1 MINLLA
7 VCRSYRAI
15 SFADGILCAVVLALG
30 MSVTAAGCAITDQLN
45 QAAIKRSFDFAVDER
60 VSRIQRRFVIQTLQ
74 LDSLRRFFINADDV
88 TDKEFRG
95 FVTPL
100 INEGESY
107 GWLQRVSQQGL
118 DDLRAKA
125 LSDGVSDFSL
135 HERDPATRGRVPIQS
150 RPEHFILLYLVAHDY
165 TDATVSPGMD
175 IVSRPGRLALLQQ
188 ARRTQKM
195 AVSEPLV
202 MMNGQTGIFFVAP
215 VFDDELK
222 KAGDDGLR
230 GFALAT
236 MQVSFLME
244 QNIPASSLEYLNVVL
259 TVNDADQHEK
269 EVYRSREP
277 AVDSQLYAQHKLTF
291 ADRSY
296 TLKLS
301 ATRDFLRL
309 NDNHLNLYGVAA
321 AGGSLTLLLTLVIYL
336 LISQRARAVSLVE
349 ERTGELVRLSTTDY
363 LTEVYNRRYFE
374 QSMARLLIESR
385 DGALALCVVMFDI
398 DQFKRINDCFGHLQG
413 DRVLRQLSQMI
424 RSTTR
429 SSDILCRTGGE
440 EFTLI
445 CPNTTLGAAG
455 QMAEKLRQTIG
466 AGSFADVGHVTCSFG
481 VAEWQTWE
489 SLDHLLK
496 RVDDAVYEAKAD
508 GRDRVVVHS
517 CVA

>member
-1 MINLLA
+1 M
-7 VCRSYRAI
+7 
-15 SFADGILCAVVLALG
+15 
-30 MSVTAAGCAITDQLN
+30 
-45 QAAIKRSFDFAVDER
+45 
-60 VSRIQRRFVIQTLQ
+60 
-74 LDSLRRFFINADDV
+74 
-88 TDKEFRG
+88 
-95 FVTPL
+95 
-100 INEGESY
+100 
-107 GWLQRVSQQGL
+107 
-118 DDLRAKA
+118 
-125 LSDGVSDFSL
+125 
-135 HERDPATRGRVPIQS
+135 
-150 RPEHFILLYLVAHDY
+150 
-165 TDATVSPGMD
+165 
-175 IVSRPGRLALLQQ
+175 
-188 ARRTQKM
+188 
-195 AVSEPLV
+195 SEPLV
-202 MMNGQTGIFFVAP
+202 MMNGQTVIFFVAP

-222 KAGDDGLR
+222 KTGDDGLR

-244 QNIPASSLEYLNVVL
+244 QNIPVSSLEYLNVVL

-277 AVDSQLYAQHKLTF
+277 AVGSQLYAQHKLTF

-301 ATRDFLRL
+301 ATRNFLRL
-309 NDNHLNLYGVAA
+309 NDNHLNLYRVAA
-321 AGGSLTLLLTLVIYL
+321 AGGCLTLLLTLVIYL

-363 LTEVYNRRYFE
+363 LTDVYNRRYFE

-398 DQFKRINDCFGHLQG
+398 DHFKRINDCFGHLQG

-440 EFTLI
+440 EFILI

-481 VAEWQTWE
+481 VVEWQTWE
-489 SLDHLLK
+489 SLDHLLSELMM
-496 RVDDAVYEAKAD
+496 RSMRPRPTGETEWLFTRA
-508 GRDRVVVHS
+508 
-517 CVA
+517 